1 MSSSKRFSVLLVIK
15 STKEIESLC
24 NMIKRHFPRFYTA
37 STEEEAVK
45 LIVEHQ
51 IDVLLL
57 GLDGIKN
64 NEVFYLHLLSAKKN
78 VEKIVFKRIVFCSR
92 EELKEAFGI
101 CNKDVFDDYFI
112 ICPLYDPYHLL
123 LRLRFIRREITER
136 ADKNI
141 LAAGECSVENLCE
154 YFDQIINCD
163 NEITDLNE
171 DNYEKLMDLVSF
183 SMKHMKEKII
193 DGGDITERSRK
204 NISSLID
211 THAQKHMQEVGVHQ
225 KGANGQVQAKL
236 NTVAST
242 AQQKKTKLQ
251 AESENPIV
259 FDDSNILLLEDEIEQ
274 RDEIKS
280 ILDGA
285 GYKAQISGSAVHT
298 MKLLK
303 NWKPDI
309 ILLDLT
315 LPDMSAL
322 FVIDQIKQDPEMSHT
337 RIMVLAKPGDSQNA
351 KEAMKQGVHEVM
363 LKPLDKDML
372 LFKMGHNLDAIKL
385 AAEKS

>member
-15 STKEIESLC
+15 STEEIQSLC

-112 ICPLYDPYHLL
+112 IRPLYDPYHLL

-136 ADKNI
+136 ADKSI

-171 DNYEKLMDLVSF
+171 DNYAKLMELVSF

-193 DGGDITERSRK
+193 DGGDITEQSRK

-236 NTVAST
+236 NSVVGT

-259 FDDSNILLLEDEIEQ
+259 FDDSNILLLEDEVEQ

-285 GYKAQISGSAVHT
+285 GYKAQISGSALHA

-309 ILLDLT
+309 ILVDLT

-385 AAEKS
+385 AAKKS

>member
-1 MSSSKRFSVLLVIK
+1 M
-15 STKEIESLC
+15 
-24 NMIKRHFPRFYTA
+24 
-37 STEEEAVK
+37 
-45 LIVEHQ
+45 
-51 IDVLLL
+51 
-57 GLDGIKN
+57 
-64 NEVFYLHLLSAKKN
+64 
-78 VEKIVFKRIVFCSR
+78 
-92 EELKEAFGI
+92 
-101 CNKDVFDDYFI
+101 FDDYFI
-112 ICPLYDPYHLL
+112 IRPLYDPYHLL

-136 ADKNI
+136 ADKSI

-163 NEITDLNE
+163 SEIADLNE
-171 DNYEKLMDLVSF
+171 ANYAKLMELVSY
-183 SMKHMKEKII
+183 SMKHMKDKII
-193 DGGDITERSRK
+193 DDGNMTEQSRQ

-211 THAQKHMQEVGVHQ
+211 THAKEHLQEVGVHQ
-225 KGANGQVQAKL
+225 QGANGQVKSKL
-236 NTVAST
+236 NTVTEVAK
-242 AQQKKTKLQ
+242 QKKASLE
-251 AESENPIV
+251 AEKDNPIV
-259 FDDSNILLLEDEIEQ
+259 FDDSNILLLEDEVEE
-274 RDEIKS
+274 RDKIKM
-280 ILDGA
+280 ILEGA
-285 GYKAQISGSAVHT
+285 GYKAQVSGSAVHT

-337 RIMVLAKPGDSQNA
+337 RIMVLAKPGDTQNA

>member
-1 MSSSKRFSVLLVIK
+1 
-15 STKEIESLC
+15 
-24 NMIKRHFPRFYTA
+24 MIKRHFPRFYTA

-259 FDDSNILLLEDEIEQ
+259 FDDSNILL
-274 RDEIKS
+274 
-280 ILDGA
+280 
-285 GYKAQISGSAVHT
+285 
-298 MKLLK
+298 
-303 NWKPDI
+303 
-309 ILLDLT
+309 
-315 LPDMSAL
+315 
-322 FVIDQIKQDPEMSHT
+322 
-337 RIMVLAKPGDSQNA
+337 
-351 KEAMKQGVHEVM
+351 
-363 LKPLDKDML
+363 
-372 LFKMGHNLDAIKL
+372 
-385 AAEKS
+385 